1 MSKYNDKL
9 NCLDCPKS
17 SIDWDTMDLLC
28 DLTNGVVNPSS
39 SCKSHPYWDSF
50 TCDDCVKMDCPTRGF
65 GWSAC
70 SGKVKV

>member
-9 NCLDCPKS
+9 NCVDCPKS
-17 SIDWDTMDLLC
+17 QINWDTMELIC
-28 DLTNGVVNPSS
+28 ELTNEVVSPKSV
-39 SCKSHPYWDSF
+39 CESHPHWESF